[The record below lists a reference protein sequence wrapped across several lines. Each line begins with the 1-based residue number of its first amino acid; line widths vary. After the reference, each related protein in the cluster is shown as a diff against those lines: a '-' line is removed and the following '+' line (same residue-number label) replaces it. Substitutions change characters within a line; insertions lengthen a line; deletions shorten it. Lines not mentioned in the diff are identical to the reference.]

1 MKRLLFI
8 FAAAV
13 MAVSAMGVETQQF
26 TQDPKAKYRLYPTQN
41 MYIFIRL
48 DTSNGILDLVQWST
62 DFANQTIQP
71 LSPYKR
77 VNSPQDEK
85 PGRFTL
91 YATTNI
97 YTFIMLDQLTGKV
110 WQVQWAFEPGDRN
123 VFLIEA
129 PKN

>member
-1 MKRLLFI
+1 MKRLFFI
-8 FAAAV
+8 LTAVV
-13 MAVSAMGVETQQF
+13 MAVSVMAVETQQF
-26 TQDPKAKYRLYPTQN
+26 TQDPKAKYRLFPTQN

-48 DTSNGILDLVQWST
+48 DTSNGILDLVQWNTNLSH
-62 DFANQTIQP
+62 QTIEP

-91 YATTNI
+91 YATANI
-97 YTFIMLDQLTGKV
+97 HTFIMLDQLNGKV
-110 WQVQWAFEPGDRN
+110 WQVQWAVDPSDRN

-129 PKN
+129 PKK